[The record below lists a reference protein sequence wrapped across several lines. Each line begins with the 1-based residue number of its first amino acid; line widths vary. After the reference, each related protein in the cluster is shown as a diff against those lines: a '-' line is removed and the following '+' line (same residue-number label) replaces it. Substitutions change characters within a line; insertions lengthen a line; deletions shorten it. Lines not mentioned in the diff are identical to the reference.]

1 MKSPGILRKRID
13 APLHSS
19 TLRARKECMSASQL
33 CKRRHSQTES
43 QEANT
48 DESEQFNEF
57 H

>member
-1 MKSPGILRKRID
+1 MR
-13 APLHSS
+13 
-19 TLRARKECMSASQL
+19 ECSAAMQAAAL
-33 CKRRHSQTES
+33 ATES